1 MNIQKDRWLLDCKR
15 KALES
20 VGKNNLP
27 HAVQMFLR
35 DMSMSEET
43 KDVIS
48 YELRIEGL
56 STPDQ
61 GAQAVKDWINKF

>member
-1 MNIQKDRWLLDCKR
+1 MNIQKDRWLSECKIR
-15 KALES
+15 ALNS
-20 VGKNNLP
+20 VEKNRLP

-35 DMSMSEET
+35 DLSMKQET
-43 KDVIS
+43 KDTAS

-56 STPDQ
+56 ATPAQ